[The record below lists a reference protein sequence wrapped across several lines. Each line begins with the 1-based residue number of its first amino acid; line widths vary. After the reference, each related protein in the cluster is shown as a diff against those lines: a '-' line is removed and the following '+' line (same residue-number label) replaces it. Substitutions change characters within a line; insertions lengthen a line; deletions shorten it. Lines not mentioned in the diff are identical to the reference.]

1 MNTLVFNSI
10 FINQNSFKMT
20 SKKSFSEIETLER
33 YRIALENVVKQ
44 TELFTAMSNF
54 GYDAET
60 IALGQQKYDQC
71 RHIYDLN
78 KTEDQESKDA
88 YAAFESKFNQLVEDY
103 KLHRKKAKIVFRKEA
118 GIIIKLKLDGQVPT
132 SYLKFMEVMKVFY
145 KILLEDVS
153 LQTEVG
159 SLNISLEQLT
169 AAKALLDEV
178 DAARVDYLREVG
190 ESQDAT
196 KQKDAS
202 FAEIDDWMHEFYA
215 VSHIALEDN
224 PQLLEALGV
233 FVRS

>member
-1 MNTLVFNSI
+1 
-10 FINQNSFKMT
+10 MT
-20 SKKSFSEIETLER
+20 KQKNLSEIETLER
-33 YRIALENVVKQ
+33 YRIAFENVVKQ
-44 TELFTAMSNF
+44 AEIVSVMAEF
-54 GYDAET
+54 GYDSEA
-60 IALGQQKYDQC
+60 IAFGKQKYDNC
-71 RHIYDLN
+71 RLIYDHN
-78 KTEDQESKDA
+78 QKEDQETTDA
-88 YAAFESKFNQLVEDY
+88 YTFFENKRDQLIEDY
-103 KLHRKKAKIVFRKEA
+103 RLHRKKAKIVFRKDA
-118 GIIIKLKLDGQVPT
+118 GILVKLQLNGQVPK

-153 LQTEVG
+153 LQTAVA

-178 DAARVDYLREVG
+178 DAARVEYLREVG

-196 KQKDAS
+196 KQKDAV

-224 PQLLEALGV
+224 PQLLEALGL